1 MERVMSKQR
10 DPLRRSAR
18 DEDQMNLPEGMTCGD
33 CVHCRRCTSMFGH
46 IPTDESCDWSP
57 SRFREA
63 KLEKLQI
70 TEKHLQANNASINE
84 I

>member
-1 MERVMSKQR
+1 MSKQR
-10 DPLRRSAR
+10 DPLRRSAS

>member
-10 DPLRRSAR
+10 DPLRRSAS